1 MGSLEDYSV
10 PHESEKLFREGVLG
24 NPLIGKSLLA
34 GIEKFADK
42 VKYIGSDKPSLPI
55 NWRFA
60 ESISALKGLEATVL
74 NALLV
79 KKYEVEPQEVV
90 INT

>member
-1 MGSLEDYSV
+1 MGSLENYSV
-10 PHESEKLFREGVLG
+10 PRESEKLFREGVIG
-24 NPLIGKSLLA
+24 NPLIEKSLPA
-34 GIEKFADK
+34 GIGKFADK
-42 VKYIGSDKPSLPI
+42 VKYIGSDKPSIPI

-60 ESISALKGLEATVL
+60 ESISALKGVEATVL

-79 KKYEVEPQEVV
+79 KKYSVEPQEVV